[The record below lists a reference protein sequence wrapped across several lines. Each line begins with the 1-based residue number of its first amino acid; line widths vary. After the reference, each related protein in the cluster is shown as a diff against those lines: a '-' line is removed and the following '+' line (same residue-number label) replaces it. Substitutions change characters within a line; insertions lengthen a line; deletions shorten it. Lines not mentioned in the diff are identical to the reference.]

1 MTTNQTFAI
10 TFLARTDR
18 KEKEICSIYA
28 RINVNGK
35 RSEFSVV
42 RSIPLEAWNP
52 TKERIDSKYKD
63 FRKSNAYIE
72 QVRAKITN
80 IHRELVLKEESISA
94 IIIKN
99 IFFGRSD
106 NGKTLIE
113 LFEYHN
119 ISQVNVLSPGTLKN
133 YYTTHKYIS
142 KYLREIKK
150 IDDII
155 LAKINYQFITGF
167 ESYLRNYV
175 PSDHHRPLS
184 NNGVMKHLERLRK
197 VTTMAIKLEW
207 LEKDPFERFKFS
219 FNKVDRGYLTDKEL
233 NTIKTKSFNIPRLQ
247 FVKDLFIFSCY
258 TGLSYIDVIN
268 LTNENIIMGID
279 GEYWIQTIRQKTEMV
294 VNIPLLPVALNI
306 LNNYKDHPKSIHGDQ
321 LFPSLSNQKLNSY
334 LKEVGDICGI
344 QKSLTFH
351 MARHTFATTVTLS
364 NGVPIET
371 VSKVLGHSNLSTTM
385 IYARVLKTKISED
398 MHKLK
403 DKLNNQKDKINRCS

>member
-1 MTTNQTFAI
+1 
-10 TFLARTDR
+10 
-18 KEKEICSIYA
+18 
-28 RINVNGK
+28 
-35 RSEFSVV
+35 
-42 RSIPLEAWNP
+42 
-52 TKERIDSKYKD
+52 
-63 FRKSNAYIE
+63 
-72 QVRAKITN
+72 
-80 IHRELVLKEESISA
+80 
-94 IIIKN
+94 
-99 IFFGRSD
+99 
-106 NGKTLIE
+106 
-113 LFEYHN
+113 
-119 ISQVNVLSPGTLKN
+119 
-133 YYTTHKYIS
+133 
-142 KYLREIKK
+142 
-150 IDDII
+150 
-155 LAKINYQFITGF
+155 
-167 ESYLRNYV
+167 
-175 PSDHHRPLS
+175 
-184 NNGVMKHLERLRK
+184 
-197 VTTMAIKLEW
+197 MAIKLEW
-207 LEKDPFERFKFS
+207 IEKDPFERFKFS
-219 FNKVDRGYLTDKEL
+219 FNKVDRGYLTEKEL
-233 NTIKTKSFNIPRLQ
+233 NTIKSKSFNIPRLQ

-334 LKEVGDICGI
+334 LKEVGDICEI